1 MGMRKRYDGV
11 LIKGLPSFRII
22 NPFVMRKRNESAIY
36 FSQTLE
42 VENTREFLKQRNRSR
57 GPEERISLFHI
68 LLAAAVRT
76 ISLRPQLNRF
86 VSGQRIYQRNRL
98 QISFIVKKEM
108 GDDGQETNA
117 KISFSPRDT
126 LEDVRRRVNRD
137 VTEARDWE
145 GNISDHEVDFFAK
158 MPRFIVNAVVKI
170 FRFLDYFGIA
180 PKSMIEIDPLYTSLY
195 VANLGSV
202 GLDAAYHHLYE
213 WGNASMFMVIGRMH
227 RALVLNEKAK
237 PVVRLVIDIKY
248 TMDDRISEGVYA
260 AKALQLFKN
269 FVQNPELLEEAP
281 DLDEKILRELA
292 LLPMERVDK
301 SEEDT
306 VIHPGQTSR

>member
-1 MGMRKRYDGV
+1 
-11 LIKGLPSFRII
+11 
-22 NPFVMRKRNESAIY
+22 MRKRNESAIY

-42 VENTREFLKQRNRSR
+42 VESTREFLKRRNRSR
-57 GPEERISLFHI
+57 GPEERISLFHV

-98 QISFIVKKEM
+98 QISFIVKKDM
-108 GDDGQETNA
+108 GDDGPETNA
-117 KISFSPRDT
+117 KISFSPFDT

-158 MPRFIVNAVVKI
+158 MPRFIVNGVVKI

-180 PKSMIEIDPLYTSLY
+180 PKGMIEIDPLYTSLY

-213 WGNASMFMVIGRMH
+213 WGNASVFMVIGRMH
-227 RALVLNEKAK
+227 RALVLDDKGK
-237 PVVRLVIDIKY
+237 PVTRLVIRIKY

-260 AKALQLFKN
+260 AKALQLFKS

-281 DLDEKILRELA
+281 DLDERILGELA
-292 LLPMERVDK
+292 LLPMER
-301 SEEDT
+301 EEYE
-306 VIHPGQTSR
+306 PASRGRR